1 MHTITTRAGLR
12 PGRVTRA
19 VAVLATAALGAAAC
33 ADVEEPDRTAG
44 SGEGL
49 AAVCPDPI
57 VVQTP
62 WWPQAEHGHLYHL
75 LGEDYAVDADTKR
88 VTGPLVADGQDTGA
102 TIEIRAGG
110 PAIGFQL
117 SVALM
122 HQDDDITLAA
132 AHTDDQIRLFGEAPA
147 LAVVA
152 PLELHPR
159 IIMWDPETYPEFN
172 TIVDIGDSDATVLYF
187 EDSFYMEWL
196 VGSGILRR
204 DQVDAS
210 YDGQPSRWV
219 AEDGAV
225 AQQGY
230 ATNEPYVYEH
240 EVSQWGKP
248 VEFELVHHRGYQI
261 YADTLTI
268 RPDRKD
274 ELAPCLEELVPIIQQ
289 SMVDY
294 VTDPAATNELIVSLS
309 EQYDGFPYTLGN
321 AEYGVEQALRLG
333 IIGNGDNDTL
343 GDFDLDRVADSLDQ
357 VRPVMAGLRIDIPED
372 ITAEDLVTNEFIDTS
387 ISLR

>member
-19 VAVLATAALGAAAC
+19 VAVLATVAVGAAAC

-343 GDFDLDRVADSLDQ
+343 GDFDPDRVADSLDQ
-357 VRPVMAGLRIDIPED
+357 VRPVMAGLGIDIPED
-372 ITAEDLVTNEFIDTS
+372 ITAEDLATNEFVDTS